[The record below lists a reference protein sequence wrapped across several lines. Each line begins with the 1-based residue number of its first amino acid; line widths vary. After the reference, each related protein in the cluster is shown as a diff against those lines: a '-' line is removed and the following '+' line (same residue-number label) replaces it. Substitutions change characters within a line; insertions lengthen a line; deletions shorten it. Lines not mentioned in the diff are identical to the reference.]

1 MIYNHVLEALFYIP
15 ILLGME
21 KQDSYSKLINSQNT
35 SVTRFMRKPDNFS
48 FIVLIVLNS
57 IHALHHH
64 YCYYL

>member
-35 SVTRFMRKPDNFS
+35 SVIRFMRKPDNFS
-48 FIVLIVLNS
+48 FIVLIVL
-57 IHALHHH
+57 LT
-64 YCYYL
+64 